1 MKFDYDRLTALSLS
15 IAVITLTAGFSLL
28 LSFVHVLSVAKNE
41 ECSANDQ
48 VTALV
53 VLGKRLDNNLPDN
66 EYLDRL
72 GRAKQVLKDNL
83 ESRVYILG
91 GVTGV
96 SDLAESEAGK
106 SILLASNIN
115 DDRIFL
121 EKKSKHTLENLKNFY
136 NLSSDKNQKVLL
148 ITNRYHMARSIMMAK
163 GFKINVLSYPA
174 EDSFEYTLSNIGKI
188 AIEAFFI
195 NFYLAGK
202 YWAILTGNNRILDRI
217 STVNR

>member
-163 GFKINVLSYPA
+163 GFKINVLSCPA

>member
-41 ECSANDQ
+41 ECSANGK

-53 VLGKRLDNNLPDN
+53 VLGKRLENNLPDN

-72 GRAKQVLKDNL
+72 GRARQVLKDNL

-96 SDLAESEAGK
+96 SDMTESEAGK

-115 DDRIFL
+115 DERIFL

-163 GFKINVLSYPA
+163 GFKINVLSCPA

>member
-1 MKFDYDRLTALSLS
+1 MKFDYDRLTALSSS
-15 IAVITLTAGFSLL
+15 IAVIILTAGFSLL
-28 LSFVHVLSVAKNE
+28 LSFVHVLSIAKSK
-41 ECSANDQ
+41 ECSTDNAI
-48 VTALV
+48 TTLV
-53 VLGKRLDNNLPDN
+53 VLGKRLENNLPDN

-72 GRAKQVLKDNL
+72 DRAKQVLKGNL
-83 ESRVYILG
+83 DSKVYILG

-96 SDLAESEAGK
+96 SDMAESEVGK
-106 SILLASNIN
+106 SVLIDSNIN
-115 DDRIFL
+115 HERIFL

-136 NLSSDKNQKVLL
+136 NLSSDKNQEVLL

-163 GFKINVLSYPA
+163 GFKINALSCPA
-174 EDSFEYTLSNIGKI
+174 EDSFEYTLSNIGRVV
-188 AIEAFFI
+188 IEAFFI